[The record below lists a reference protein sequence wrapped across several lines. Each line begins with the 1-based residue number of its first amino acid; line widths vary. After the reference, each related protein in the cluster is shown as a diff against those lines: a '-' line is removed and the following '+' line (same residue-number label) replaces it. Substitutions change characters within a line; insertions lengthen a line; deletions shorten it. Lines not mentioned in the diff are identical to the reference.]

1 MNLILRSDIVSD
13 KIPKERLCLS
23 CDAEVAKMFR
33 EIAEDM
39 HITMSALFAVMVLDF
54 KEQPFWRIK

>member
-1 MNLILRSDIVSD
+1 MAD

-39 HITMSALFAVMVLDF
+39 HITMSACFAVIVQAHKETLDR
-54 KEQPFWRIK
+54 RIK